1 MLCVLGKSVDLSRLR
16 VLICEIRMVLSIFKL
31 MWELNEL
38 SGLPEK
44 GFCAPTIGHHQLS
57 QQLWS
62 VTDQSRP
69 SYLLLWAQAPG
80 VFQMQRTHS
89 VWRRELPPLPTF
101 KWIHIMFTKC
111 QVPLKNYS
119 KDYIHNIKVTI
130 FISFKF
136 TVIKYIYNVVYLPLV
151 FFLLC
156 K

>member
-1 MLCVLGKSVDLSRLR
+1 
-16 VLICEIRMVLSIFKL
+16 
-31 MWELNEL
+31 
-38 SGLPEK
+38 
-44 GFCAPTIGHHQLS
+44 
-57 QQLWS
+57 
-62 VTDQSRP
+62 
-69 SYLLLWAQAPG
+69 
-80 VFQMQRTHS
+80 
-89 VWRRELPPLPTF
+89 
-101 KWIHIMFTKC
+101 MFTKC